1 METQCQGGAEAFYL
15 HRNPKQFICLINQIQ
30 QVPIAIH
37 QAMALP
43 SGLSTALSNP
53 IGIRLVLLALVVMP
67 VAVLVLPFNVDGHR
81 INPTTPD
88 PILPMPLLSSGKNWQ
103 QPQRQVPVIW
113 TPAVPMPLLHQA
125 LLILKR
131 SRCLNISAFCREPI
145 AEKLER
151 LEALK

>member
-1 METQCQGGAEAFYL
+1 
-15 HRNPKQFICLINQIQ
+15 
-30 QVPIAIH
+30 
-37 QAMALP
+37 
-43 SGLSTALSNP
+43 
-53 IGIRLVLLALVVMP
+53 MP
-67 VAVLVLPFNVDGHR
+67 VADLVLPFNVDDHQ

-88 PILPMPLLSSGKNWQ
+88 PILPMPLLSSGTKKQ
-103 QPQRQVPVIW
+103 QPQQQVPWMPI
-113 TPAVPMPLLHQA
+113 PAFPMPLLHQA